1 MNPKDVEKSA
11 ACYGQLISD
20 FAKHGYGLY
29 RTNIAFM
36 DVVGETYGETVR
48 DVFKKIK
55 KALDPEG
62 IISPGKSGITLLPS
76 DQS

>member
-1 MNPKDVEKSA
+1 VENSTKCYRRLIDV
-11 ACYGQLISD
+11 

-36 DVVGETYGETVR
+36 DVVAESYGVTVR

-55 KALDPEG
+55 MALDPNG
-62 IISPGKSGITLLPS
+62 IISPGKSGIMI
-76 DQS
+76 